1 MMRLGNVLLM
11 GAFLMPLSLQ
21 AQKVED
27 GKEYLYFPSDQP
39 PSPAEAEK
47 VAPKAPFFSEPTTGN
62 EVFEY
67 VQELKHRLDKLEGAP
82 GVITQKP
89 DGTVVI
95 ESKGPIEIRTP
106 STITLDAKSVEMP
119 KDNK

>member
-1 MMRLGNVLLM
+1 ML
-11 GAFLMPLSLQ
+11 PLSLQ

-27 GKEYLYFPSDQP
+27 GKEFIYIPSDQP
-39 PSPAEAEK
+39 PPPAEAEK
-47 VAPKAPFFSEPTTGN
+47 VAPKAPFFNEPTTGN

-67 VQELKHRLDKLEGAP
+67 LQELKKRVDKLEGAP

-106 STITLDAKSVEMP
+106 STIKLEAKSVEMP
-119 KDNK
+119 KESK